1 MKARNIKLIVLI
13 FCVAGLFISMGRSE
27 KSGRNMSEEWSAED
41 LVNKGLEKAIFGA
54 GCFWG
59 VEALFLKVPGVVDVT
74 SGYSGGHTENP
85 NYEEVCTDKTGHA
98 EVVEVVFNPGEI
110 SYRDLVEFF
119 WMIHDPTTL
128 NRQGPDVGR
137 QYRSAIFFY
146 SKEQEE
152 TAKESKTMLDQSGK
166 LTQPVVTEITEASKF
181 WRAEKYHQR
190 YIENHPGYVC
200 PLLKRAELQGLNFNF

>member
-13 FCVAGLFISMGRSE
+13 FCVAGLFISMSCGE
-27 KSGRNMSEEWSAED
+27 KGVHKMSEERSAENS
-41 LVNKGLEKAIFGA
+41 VNKRFDKAMFGA

-59 VEALFLKVPGVVDVT
+59 VEALFLKVPGVIDAV

-98 EVVEVVFNPGEI
+98 EVVEVVFDPEKVSYGE
-110 SYRDLVEFF
+110 LVEFF
-119 WMIHDPTTL
+119 WIIHTPTTL

-152 TAKESKTMLDQSGK
+152 IAKESKTMLEQSGK
-166 LTQPVVTEITEASKF
+166 YKQPVATEITKASKF

-200 PLLKRAELQGLNFNF
+200 PLPKRAELQGLNFNF

>member
-13 FCVAGLFISMGRSE
+13 FCVAGLFISIGCSE
-27 KSGRNMSEEWSAED
+27 KGGRNMSEEWSAED
-41 LVNKGLEKAIFGA
+41 LVNKGSEKAIFGA

-59 VEALFLKVPGVVDVT
+59 VEAVFLEVPGVVDAA

-98 EVVEVVFNPGEI
+98 EVVEVVFDPGKI
-110 SYRDLVEFF
+110 SYEELVEFF
-119 WMIHDPTTL
+119 WIIHDPTTL

-152 TAKESKTMLDQSGK
+152 TAKESKTMLNQSGK
-166 LTQPVVTEITEASKF
+166 HTQRVVTEITEASKF
-181 WRAEKYHQR
+181 WRAEEYHQR
-190 YIENHPGYVC
+190 YIEKHPNYAC
-200 PLLKRAELQGLNFNF
+200 PVLKRLELQGFDFNF

>member
-1 MKARNIKLIVLI
+1 MLI
-13 FCVAGLFISMGRSE
+13 FCGTGLFISMGCSE
-27 KSGRNMSEEWSAED
+27 KGGHNMSEERSAENSE
-41 LVNKGLEKAIFGA
+41 NKGSDKAMFGA

-59 VEALFLKVPGVVDVT
+59 VEAAFLTVPGVVDVT

-85 NYEEVCTDKTGHA
+85 NYKEVCTDKTGHA
-98 EVVEVVFNPGEI
+98 EVVEVVFDPGEI
-110 SYRDLVEFF
+110 SYGDLVEFF
-119 WMIHDPTTL
+119 WIMHDPTIL
-128 NRQGPDVGR
+128 NRQGPDMGR

-152 TAKESKTMLDQSGK
+152 TAKESKTMLNQSGK

-200 PLLKRAELQGLNFNF
+200 PLFKRLDLQGIHFDF